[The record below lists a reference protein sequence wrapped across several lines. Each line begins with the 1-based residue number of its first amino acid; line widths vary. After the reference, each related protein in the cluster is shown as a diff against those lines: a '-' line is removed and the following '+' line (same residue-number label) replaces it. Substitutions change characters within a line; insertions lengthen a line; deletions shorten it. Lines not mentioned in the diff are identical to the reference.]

1 MRILQGFLIFMG
13 VLAVL
18 AIIALIVG
26 YVLALLTPDMRTNMR
41 PVVLSSEAVDSL
53 TKKID
58 TVKKDA
64 ALAESTKTPKNVEL
78 VITEEEVNSTLVMM
92 LAEGYLPAKEMLV
105 NFNDGYLITYT
116 SWNFPWF
123 PMRTGLL
130 SQIEVEN
137 GKPKI
142 VVMDFFLGKLPMP
155 DALDNGVQELANVIL
170 KLNAPVEE
178 LKLNLKQVVISD
190 GQMKISGTT
199 RISK

>member
-18 AIIALIVG
+18 AILALIVG
-26 YVLALLTPDMRTNMR
+26 YVLALLTPDMRANMR

-58 TVKKDA
+58 DVKKEGS
-64 ALAESTKTPKNVEL
+64 LAESSKTPRNVEL
-78 VITEEEVNSTLVMM
+78 VITEEEINSTLVMM
-92 LAEGYLPAKEMLV
+92 LAEGYLPAKEILV
-105 NFNDGYLITYT
+105 NFNDGYLVTYT

-123 PMRTGLL
+123 PMKTGVL
-130 SQIEVEN
+130 SQVEVES
-137 GKPKI
+137 GKPKV

-155 DALDNGVQELANVIL
+155 SSLDNGVQELANILL

-178 LKLNLKQVVISD
+178 LKLNLKQVVVSD

-199 RISK
+199 KISK